1 MTIIERSAIGLVYFC
16 SYMMLQLVGT
26 LVGMI
31 FGLDLMGSTALGL
44 FACLIVFVILSK
56 KFDIPLWHVR
66 SITFKNLLWTL
77 IIGLASLF
85 GTDRVIQ
92 LLPDIALENQSVIEM
107 MAEHSSLVATTLA
120 TVIAAPIVEEVL
132 FRRVLMG
139 HVFKNYQLMGYVAS
153 TALFAVLHS
162 GTELVPFVIYFM
174 LGSGMAFIYWKTQS
188 IECAILW
195 HMINNGLAVAQLYML
210 MAV

>member
-56 KFDIPLWHVR
+56 KFDILLWHVR
-66 SITFKNLLWTL
+66 SVTFKNLLWTL

-107 MAEHSSLVATTLA
+107 MAEQSSLVATTLA

-139 HVFKNYQLMGYVAS
+139 HAFKNYQLMGYIAS